1 MRELRSDLSASAAV
15 GRASRGCRF
24 LFLLFLALPL
34 VGCGEDFGAH
44 RFRLTVEID
53 TPDGVR
59 SGLSVLEAA
68 YSRFGGNAHAE
79 LRGQAVVVDLGK
91 GRDVFALMSHG
102 LKGEDTDQFA
112 WLPVTA
118 LTGATWGWSG
128 TDALKRRG
136 NRLEGVV
143 ELRPPLIPTFAT
155 FADAQDPK
163 TVQLITRGNFGSL
176 LGAGYSL
183 KRVTLEIVPSGIWP
197 FNLMPLS
204 WPSWLVGERVTS
216 GIEGK
221 LPWSKTVRGY
231 LSGRFSCNPRVE
243 ICLDVGMFRRG

>member
-1 MRELRSDLSASAAV
+1 MQRSTWL
-15 GRASRGCRF
+15 ASRGCRL

-34 VGCGEDFGAH
+34 VGCGEDLGAY

-53 TPDGVR
+53 TPTGIR
-59 SGLSVLEAA
+59 SGSSVLEAV

-79 LRGQAVVVDLGK
+79 LRGQAVVVDLGN
-91 GRDVFALMSHG
+91 GRDVFALMAHG
-102 LKGEDTDQFA
+102 LKAEDTNQFA

-118 LTGATWGWSG
+118 LTGAAWGWSG

-136 NRLEGVV
+136 NRLEGIV
-143 ELRPPLIPTFAT
+143 ELGPPLIPTFAA

-163 TVQLITRGNFGSL
+163 TVQLMSHGDFSNI

-183 KRVTLEIVPSGIWP
+183 KSVTLEIVPSGIWP
-197 FNLMPLS
+197 FNLMPPF
-204 WPSWLVGERVTS
+204 WPSWLVGQQVTN
-216 GIEGK
+216 GIEAK
-221 LPWSKTVRGY
+221 LPWSRTLRGY

-243 ICLDVGMFRRG
+243 SCLNVAMFRKG